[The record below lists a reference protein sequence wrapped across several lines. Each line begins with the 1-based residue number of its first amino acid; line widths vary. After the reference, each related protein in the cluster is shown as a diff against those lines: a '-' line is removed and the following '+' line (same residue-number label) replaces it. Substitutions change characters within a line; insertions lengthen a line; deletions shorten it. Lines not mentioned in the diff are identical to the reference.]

1 MGARRRLTA
10 VATAVSAVVLVVASI
25 LLLVLFQREV
35 VHSAD
40 DLSRNRAA
48 DLATLA
54 ADGAAPALL
63 TDIGDDSVGQV
74 VAPDGTVVAASD
86 GLTGAPPL
94 TDLRSVGDDAALV
107 ELADVQ
113 DDDETEDYRAWVVTE
128 QGPDGA
134 WTAVV
139 GVSRESIREDVV
151 ALGLALLVA
160 MPSVLLAAAVLLWL
174 LLGRT
179 LRPVEEAHRRQRT
192 FVADAAHELQS
203 PLASYRTQLEV
214 ALRQDDPR
222 AWRDL
227 AADLLADT
235 DRMERLVRD
244 LLFLARQDSSL
255 PATSAMVDLDDVVL
269 EEVARLRP
277 ATSVAIDT
285 RGVSAAPVRGSRD
298 DLARMVRNLLANGVR
313 HAAGRVDVE
322 CRQDESGTLVVVVDD
337 GTGVEPAMRE
347 AVFERFRRGDPSRG
361 HDSGTGLGLS
371 IVRAVVERHGGTVRI
386 APGAGGARFEV
397 RLPRA

>member
-1 MGARRRLTA
+1 MGARRRLTL
-10 VATAVSAVVLVVASI
+10 VATAVSAVVLVAASV
-25 LLLVLFQREV
+25 LVLVLFQRQV
-35 VHSAD
+35 VDSAD
-40 DLSRNRAA
+40 DLSRSRAA

-54 ADGAAPALL
+54 ATSNAPTLL

-74 VAPDGTVVAASD
+74 IGPDGSVVAASD
-86 GLTGAPPL
+86 GLTGASAV
-94 TDLRSVGDDAALV
+94 TDVRGRGDAALQV
-107 ELADVQ
+107 DLKAVP

-128 QGPDGA
+128 NGPDGA

-151 ALGLALLVA
+151 ALGLALVVA
-160 MPSVLLAAAVLLWL
+160 MPLVLLAAAGLLWL

-179 LRPVEEAHRRQRT
+179 LRPVEEAHRRQRA

-203 PLASYRTQLEV
+203 PLASYRAQLEV
-214 ALRQDDPR
+214 ALRHDDPN
-222 AWRDL
+222 AWRDI
-227 AADLLADT
+227 AGALLADT

-244 LLFLARQDSSL
+244 LLFLARQDSS
-255 PATSAMVDLDDVVL
+255 PAATWALVDLDDVVL
-269 EEVARLRP
+269 EEVARVRP

-313 HAAGRVDVE
+313 HSGGRVEVV
-322 CRQDESGTLVVVVDD
+322 CRQDQAGTLLVVADD
-337 GTGVEPAMRE
+337 GPGVDPAMRE
-347 AVFERFRRGDPSRG
+347 AVFERFSRGDPSRG
-361 HDSGTGLGLS
+361 HESGTGLGLS

-386 APGAGGARFEV
+386 ADGGGGARFEV
-397 RLPRA
+397 RLPCA